1 MEGVLAEISGR
12 LSLVSVEIEVTL
24 GNGGC
29 NGHTL
34 NRCHTRIWFKSLCYL
49 Y

>member
-1 MEGVLAEISGR
+1 MEEVLAGSSGG
-12 LSLVSVEIEVTL
+12 LLLASVEIEVTP

-34 NRCHTRIWFKSLCYL
+34 NRWHMRIWFTDLCYL
-49 Y
+49 